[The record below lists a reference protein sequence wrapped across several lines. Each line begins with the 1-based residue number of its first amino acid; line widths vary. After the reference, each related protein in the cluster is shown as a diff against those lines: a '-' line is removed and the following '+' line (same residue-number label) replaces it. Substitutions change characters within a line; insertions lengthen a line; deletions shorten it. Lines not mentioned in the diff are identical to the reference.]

1 MPMIDLHPAAR
12 EVTRLLDGVRDDDL
26 SAPTPCEGTP
36 VAAML
41 DHLMG
46 LSLAFTWAATK
57 NLPPGAGGPPMS
69 SAEHLDPAWRDVL
82 PERLDGLAQAWRD
95 PQAWTGMTEAGGI
108 PLPGEV
114 AGVVALDEIVL
125 HGWDLARATGQQF
138 DCDPTSA
145 EAVLAFTEASAQP
158 DQAPRRGGLFG
169 PVVPVPHDAPTFD
182 RALGFAGRDPGW
194 SAPA

>member
-12 EVTRLLDGVRDDDL
+12 EVTRLLEGVRDDDL

-57 NLPPGAGGPPMS
+57 NLPPGAGGPPKS

-95 PQAWTGMTEAGGI
+95 PQAWTG
-108 PLPGEV
+108 
-114 AGVVALDEIVL
+114 
-125 HGWDLARATGQQF
+125 
-138 DCDPTSA
+138 
-145 EAVLAFTEASAQP
+145 
-158 DQAPRRGGLFG
+158 
-169 PVVPVPHDAPTFD
+169 
-182 RALGFAGRDPGW
+182 
-194 SAPA
+194 